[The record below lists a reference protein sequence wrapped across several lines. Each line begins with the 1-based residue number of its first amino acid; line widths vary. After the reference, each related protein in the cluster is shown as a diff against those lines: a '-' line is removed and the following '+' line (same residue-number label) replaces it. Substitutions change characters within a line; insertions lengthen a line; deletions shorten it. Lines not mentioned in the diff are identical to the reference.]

1 MTDSVLITGCSTGF
15 GLETALQ
22 LAGRGFRVYATVRDL
37 SCRADV
43 EQAAAERG
51 VELRLL
57 RLDVTDPD
65 SIREAIDTVVE
76 ESGGIYAVVN
86 NAGLLIRGYFEDLDE
101 AEIRQVLETNLFGT
115 MAVTRAVLPHMRRA
129 GRGRVVVLTSV
140 AGRIGA
146 PTGCAYSA
154 SRFAQEGFA
163 ESLYQEL
170 LPLGIQVVLL
180 EPGIARTQRWKI
192 DRGAARRARDPQ
204 SPYRT
209 WFQRAEQLFDE
220 AMDASPISGADVAR
234 TVTRALTARRPRIR
248 YVVGRRAALIIALR
262 RYLPGQWFDRLYFN
276 EVIRRVTK
284 P

>member
-1 MTDSVLITGCSTGF
+1 VTDSDLITGCSTGF

-22 LAGRGFRVYATVRDL
+22 LAGSGFRVYATVRDL
-37 SCRADV
+37 SCRPDV
-43 EQAAAERG
+43 EKAAAERG
-51 VELRLL
+51 VELRML
-57 RLDVTDPD
+57 RLDVTDSD

-115 MAVTRAVLPHMRRA
+115 MAVTRAALPHMRRA

-140 AGRIGA
+140 AGKVGA

-170 LPLGIQVVLL
+170 LPLGIRVVLL

-192 DRGAARRARDPQ
+192 DRGAARRARDPE
-204 SPYRT
+204 SPYKA
-209 WFQRAEQLFDE
+209 WFERAEQLFDE
-220 AMDASPISGADVAR
+220 AMDASPITGADVAR
-234 TVTRALTARRPRIR
+234 TVTQALTARRPRIR
-248 YVVGRRAALIIALR
+248 YVVGRRAGLIIALR
-262 RYLPGQWFDRLYFN
+262 RYLPGQWFDRLYFD

-284 P
+284 T